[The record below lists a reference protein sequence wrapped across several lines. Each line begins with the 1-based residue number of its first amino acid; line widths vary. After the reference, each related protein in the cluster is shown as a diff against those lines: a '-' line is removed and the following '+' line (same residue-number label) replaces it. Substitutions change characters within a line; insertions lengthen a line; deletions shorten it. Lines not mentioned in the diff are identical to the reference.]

1 MRNGFD
7 ERNDRSLL
15 VGASPRPDRGV
26 VSIFYGSGTKAHNSD
41 FNELASS
48 ALASVLEKYRHVR
61 LVIVGPSAIAPG
73 IGTLQEPNYAC
84 RIHKGR
90 GSILVPFVMLRH

>member
-41 FNELASS
+41 FNELASPLS
-48 ALASVLEKYRHVR
+48 FR
-61 LVIVGPSAIAPG
+61 
-73 IGTLQEPNYAC
+73 
-84 RIHKGR
+84 
-90 GSILVPFVMLRH
+90 F